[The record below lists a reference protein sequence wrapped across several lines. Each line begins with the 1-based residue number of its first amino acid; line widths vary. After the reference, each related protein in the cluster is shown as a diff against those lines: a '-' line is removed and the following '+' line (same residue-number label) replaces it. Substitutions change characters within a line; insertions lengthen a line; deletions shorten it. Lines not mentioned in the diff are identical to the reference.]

1 MGKVPKPQSE
11 PPSPSMSRSS
21 TPAPS
26 DVEDNL
32 DNEDEAD
39 SEEER
44 DVLSRKG
51 SDDEGDEPA
60 AKFKV

>member
-1 MGKVPKPQSE
+1 
-11 PPSPSMSRSS
+11 MSRSS

-32 DNEDEAD
+32 DNEDDEAD

-44 DVLSRKG
+44 DVLSRRG
-51 SDDEGDEPA
+51 SDEDEGNTGE
-60 AKFKV
+60 FKL